1 MASRNALK
9 KVQPH
14 SRQASDRELP
24 SNARNRQPVL
34 VSSHPEADPEALVPS
49 EAAIDAPTQEDF
61 QRGPDAERP
70 KPIVS
75 INGNDVSEDE
85 SECDAA

>member
-1 MASRNALK
+1 MASRTK
-9 KVQPH
+9 KAHQH
-14 SRQASDRELP
+14 SRKATDRELR
-24 SNARNRQPVL
+24 STARSRRPIL
-34 VSSHPEADPEALVPS
+34 ISSHSEADPEAPVPS
-49 EAAIDAPTQEDF
+49 DAAIGAPTPEDF

-85 SECDAA
+85 SDCAA